1 MKKRIAQILTVLL
14 AACSTTPARGPQ
26 IAVTVPHGATLDV
39 AMDSLS
45 ARGVI
50 AHPFWFRIYARLVG
64 LRSNLKS
71 GTYAFHEDE
80 TWRVITE
87 ALSTGRGALVHFTTP
102 EGLMATEVADLAQS
116 RLGIP
121 RDSFLLAIADPDL
134 KSELGLPS
142 NAPTVEGYLYPT
154 TYLVPAKI
162 GARDLVRAMVREFLG
177 QWDSTWTA
185 TLDSQHLSRQA
196 IVTVASIVEAEVRY
210 DPDRPYVAAVY
221 LNRLRRGMKLEA
233 DPTVIYAYGHRLKR
247 VFEKNLLIRSPYNT
261 YLHAGLPPGPIA
273 QPGHAS
279 LDATIHPA
287 EVPYLYFVA
296 QPDGKHIFSVTYAE
310 HLAAIQ
316 KVKRLKAAARAK
328 RAPGHPTPAPTR

>member
-1 MKKRIAQILTVLL
+1 VKSRLPFLLVL
-14 AACSTTPARGPQ
+14 AACSSTPGRGPQ
-26 IAVTVPHGATLDV
+26 ITVTIPRGATFDV

-45 ARGVI
+45 ARGVVT
-50 AHPFWFRIYARLVG
+50 HPFWFEIWARFKG
-64 LRSNLKS
+64 LRSSLKS
-71 GTYAFHEDE
+71 GSYAFHQDE
-80 TWRVITE
+80 TWRVIAE
-87 ALSTGRGALVHFTTP
+87 ALSTGRGALVHWTVP
-102 EGLMATEVADLAQS
+102 EGLMATEVAELAQS

-121 RDSFLLAIADPDL
+121 KDSFLLAISDPDL
-134 KSELGLPS
+134 KQELGVPP
-142 NAPTVEGYLYPT
+142 NAPTVEGYLFPT
-154 TYLVPAKI
+154 TYLVPPKI
-162 GARDLVRAMVREFLG
+162 GARDLARAMAREFLG
-177 QWDSTWTA
+177 QWDSSWDA
-185 TLDSQHLSRQA
+185 ALDSEHLSRQA
-196 IVTVASIVEAEVRY
+196 VVTVASIVEAEVRY

-233 DPTVIYAYGHRLKR
+233 DPTVIYAYGRRLKR

-287 EVPYLYFVA
+287 DAPYIYFVA

-316 KVKRLKAAARAK
+316 KVKRLRAASRAR
-328 RAPGHPTPAPTR
+328 RAPARRTPSPRQ

>member
-1 MKKRIAQILTVLL
+1 MKKCVTLVLLL

-26 IAVTVPHGATLDV
+26 IDVTIPRGATFDI

-45 ARGVI
+45 ARGIVS
-50 AHPFWFRIYARLVG
+50 HPFWFRIYGRLVG

-80 TWRVITE
+80 TWRVISE

-116 RLGIP
+116 RLNIP
-121 RDSFLLAIADPDL
+121 RDSFLLAIADPAL
-134 KSELGLPS
+134 KSELDLPS

-162 GARDLVRAMVREFLG
+162 SAHDLARAMVREFLG
-177 QWDSTWTA
+177 QWDSSWTA

-279 LDATIHPA
+279 LAATVHPA
-287 EVPYLYFVA
+287 DVPYLYFVA

-316 KVKRLKAAARAK
+316 KVKRLQAAARVR
-328 RAPGHPTPAPTR
+328 RAQARSTPAPPQ

>member
-1 MKKRIAQILTVLL
+1 MKRFALLLLL
-14 AACSTTPARGPQ
+14 AACSSTPARGPQ
-26 IAVTVPHGATLDV
+26 IDVTIPRGATFDV

-45 ARGVI
+45 ARGVVP
-50 AHPFWFRIYARLVG
+50 HPFWFRLWARFQG

-71 GTYAFHEDE
+71 GTYAFHADE
-80 TWRVITE
+80 TWRVIAE

-121 RDSFLLAIADPDL
+121 RDSFLLAIRDPDL
-134 KSELGLPS
+134 KAEVDVPA

-162 GARDLVRAMVREFLG
+162 TSHDLARAMVREFLG
-177 QWDSTWTA
+177 QWDSSWTA

-221 LNRLRRGMKLEA
+221 LNRLRRGMRLEA

-273 QPGHAS
+273 QPGRAS
-279 LDATIHPA
+279 LEATVHPA
-287 EVPYLYFVA
+287 DVPYLYFVA
-296 QPDGKHIFSVTYAE
+296 QPDGKHIFSVSYAE

-316 KVKRLKAAARAK
+316 KVKRLKAAARAQ
-328 RAPGHPTPAPTR
+328 RAQARSTPARTR

>member
-1 MKKRIAQILTVLL
+1 V
-14 AACSTTPARGPQ
+14 AACSSTPARGPQ
-26 IAVTVPHGATLDV
+26 IDVTIPRGASFDV

-45 ARGVI
+45 ARGVV
-50 AHPFWFRIYARLVG
+50 AHPFWLRLWARFSG

-71 GTYAFHEDE
+71 GTYAFHADE
-80 TWRVITE
+80 TWRVIAE

-121 RDSFLLAIADPDL
+121 RDSFLLAIRDPDL
-134 KSELGLPS
+134 KAEVDVPA

-162 GARDLVRAMVREFLG
+162 TARDLTRAMLREFLG
-177 QWDSTWTA
+177 QWDSSWTA

-273 QPGHAS
+273 QPGRAS
-279 LDATIHPA
+279 LDATVHPA
-287 EVPYLYFVA
+287 DVPYLYFVA
-296 QPDGKHIFSVTYAE
+296 QPDGKHIFSVSYAE

-316 KVKRLKAAARAK
+316 KVKRLKAAARAQ
-328 RAPGHPTPAPTR
+328 RARARSTPAPRR

>member
-1 MKKRIAQILTVLL
+1 VKRLALVLL
-14 AACSTTPARGPQ
+14 VAACSSTPARGPQ
-26 IAVTVPHGATLDV
+26 INVTIPRGATFDV

-45 ARGVI
+45 TRGVV
-50 AHPFWFRIYARLVG
+50 AHPFWFRIWARFKG

-80 TWRVITE
+80 TWRVIAE

-121 RDSFLLAIADPDL
+121 RDSFLLAIRDPDL
-134 KSELGLPS
+134 KADVDVPA

-154 TYLVPAKI
+154 TYLVPVKI
-162 GARDLVRAMVREFLG
+162 SAHDLARAMVHEFLG
-177 QWDSTWTA
+177 QWDSSWTA

-247 VFEKNLLIRSPYNT
+247 VFEKDLLIRSPYNT

-273 QPGHAS
+273 QPGRAS

-287 EVPYLYFVA
+287 DVPYLYFVA
-296 QPDGKHIFSVTYAE
+296 QPDGKHIFSVSYAE

-316 KVKRLKAAARAK
+316 KIKRLKAAARAQ
-328 RAPGHPTPAPTR
+328 RAQARSTPAPTR